1 MSNIERSQFM
11 QLTKPKMII
20 FDAGRTLINYKEIN
34 IRKGTEAYYPY
45 IISNPHQY
53 TVEEIEKYDDE
64 IFGSF
69 DLCRENRFEIPMEN
83 KLRLLFDL
91 LEIQFS
97 ISLNEVAKIEWEE
110 DPVIE
115 AVNHAA
121 DLLHWLNGAKIRTA
135 VISNCDYSGNLLQEK
150 LNKIFP
156 ENQFEFVIA
165 SSDYGVMKPNHY
177 IFQAGIVKSGLEAKD
192 IWYVGDKVAVDVLGS
207 KAAGMTPVLYKNPRN
222 TYEEIP
228 ENVIVVDDLM
238 KIASLLTQQ

>member
-1 MSNIERSQFM
+1 M
-11 QLTKPKMII
+11 
-20 FDAGRTLINYKEIN
+20 NYKEIN
-34 IRKGTEAYYPY
+34 IRKGIEAYFPY
-45 IISNPHQY
+45 IISNPHNY
-53 TVEEIEKYDDE
+53 SIEEIEKQDDE
-64 IFGSF
+64 IFGIF
-69 DLCRENRFEIPMEN
+69 DLCRENRFEIPVKN

-115 AVNHAA
+115 TVNHAA
-121 DLLHWLNGAKIRTA
+121 DLQHWLNGAKIRTA

-165 SSDYGVMKPNHY
+165 SSDYGVMKPNRY

-222 TYEEIP
+222 TYQEIP
-228 ENVIVVDDLM
+228 ENAIVVDDLM
-238 KIASLLTQQ
+238 EIASLLTQQ

>member
-1 MSNIERSQFM
+1 M
-11 QLTKPKMII
+11 QLTKPKMVI

-34 IRKGTEAYYPY
+34 IRKGIEAYFPY
-45 IISNPHQY
+45 IISNPHNY
-53 TVEEIEKYDDE
+53 SIEEIEKHDDE

-69 DLCRENRFEIPMEN
+69 DSCRENRFEIPVKN

-165 SSDYGVMKPNHY
+165 SSDYGVMKPNRY

-207 KAAGMTPVLYKNPRN
+207 KEAGMTPVLYKNPRN
-222 TYEEIP
+222 TYGEIP

>member
-1 MSNIERSQFM
+1 M
-11 QLTKPKMII
+11 QLTKPKMVI
-20 FDAGRTLINYKEIN
+20 FDAGRTLMNYKEIN
-34 IRKGTEAYYPY
+34 IRKGIAAYFPY
-45 IISNPHQY
+45 IISNPHNY
-53 TVEEIEKYDDE
+53 SIEEIEKQDDE

-69 DLCRENRFEIPMEN
+69 DPCRENRFEIPMEN

-110 DPVIE
+110 DPVIG

-135 VISNCDYSGNLLQEK
+135 VISNCDYSGKLLQEK

-165 SSDYGVMKPNHY
+165 SSDYGVMKPNRY

-222 TYEEIP
+222 TYQEIP
-228 ENVIVVDDLM
+228 ENAIVVDDLM
-238 KIASLLTQQ
+238 KIASLFIQQ

>member
-1 MSNIERSQFM
+1 M
-11 QLTKPKMII
+11 QLTKPKMVI

-34 IRKGTEAYYPY
+34 IRKGIEAYFPY
-45 IISNPHQY
+45 IISNPHNY
-53 TVEEIEKYDDE
+53 SIEEIEKKDDE
-64 IFGSF
+64 IFGIF
-69 DLCRENRFEIPMEN
+69 DSCRENRFEIPVKN
-83 KLRLLFDL
+83 RSRLLFDL

-97 ISLNEVAKIEWEE
+97 ISLDEVVKLEWEK

-115 AVNHAA
+115 AVSHAA
-121 DLLHWLNGAKIRTA
+121 ELLHWLNENKIRTA
-135 VISNCDYSGNLLQEK
+135 VISNFDYSGNLLETK
-150 LNKIFP
+150 LKEIYP

-165 SSDYGVMKPNHY
+165 SSDYGVMKPNRY

-222 TYEEIP
+222 TYEEIQ

>member
-1 MSNIERSQFM
+1 M
-11 QLTKPKMII
+11 QLIKPKMII

-34 IRKGTEAYYPY
+34 IRKGIEAYYPY

-53 TVEEIEKYDDE
+53 TVEEIEQYDDE
-64 IFGSF
+64 IFGMF

-97 ISLNEVAKIEWEE
+97 RSLNEIAKIEWEE

-115 AVNHAA
+115 AVSHAA
-121 DLLHWLNGAKIRTA
+121 ELLCWLNENNIRTA
-135 VISNCDYSGNLLQEK
+135 VISNFDYSRNLLEAK
-150 LNKIFP
+150 LKEIYP

-165 SSDYGVMKPNHY
+165 SSDYGVMKPNRY

-192 IWYVGDKVAVDVLGS
+192 IWYVGDKVAVDALGS
-207 KAAGMTPVLYKNPRN
+207 KAAGMTAVLYKNPRN

-228 ENVIVVDDLM
+228 ENVIVVNDLM
-238 KIASLLTQQ
+238 EIAKLIREGKDYGEEEG

>member
-1 MSNIERSQFM
+1 M

-34 IRKGTEAYYPY
+34 IRKGIEAYFPY
-45 IISNPHQY
+45 IISNPHNY
-53 TVEEIEKYDDE
+53 SIEEIEKQDDE
-64 IFGSF
+64 IFGMF
-69 DLCRENRFEIPMEN
+69 DLCRENQFEIPMEN

-97 ISLNEVAKIEWEE
+97 ISLNEIAKIEWEE

-115 AVNHAA
+115 AVSHAA
-121 DLLHWLNGAKIRTA
+121 ELLCWLNENNIRTA
-135 VISNCDYSGNLLQEK
+135 VISNFDYSRNLLEAK
-150 LNKIFP
+150 LKEIYP
-156 ENQFEFVIA
+156 DNQFEFVIA
-165 SSDYGVMKPNHY
+165 SSDYGVMKPNRY

-192 IWYVGDKVAVDVLGS
+192 IWYVGDKVAVDALGS

-228 ENVIVVDDLM
+228 EDVIVVDDFM

>member
-1 MSNIERSQFM
+1 M
-11 QLTKPKMII
+11 QLIKPKMII

-34 IRKGTEAYYPY
+34 IRKGIEAYYPY

-53 TVEEIEKYDDE
+53 TVEEIKKYDDE

-69 DLCRENRFEIPMEN
+69 DPCRENRFEIPMEN

-150 LNKIFP
+150 LNKIFT

-165 SSDYGVMKPNHY
+165 SSDYGVMKPNRY

-192 IWYVGDKVAVDVLGS
+192 IWYVGDKVEVDALGS
-207 KAAGMTPVLYKNPRN
+207 KAAGVTPVLYKNPRN

-228 ENVIVVDDLM
+228 EDMIAIDDLM
-238 KIASLLTQQ
+238 EIAELI

>member
-1 MSNIERSQFM
+1 M

-34 IRKGTEAYYPY
+34 IRKGIEAYYPY

-69 DLCRENRFEIPMEN
+69 DPCRENRFEIPVKN

-91 LEIQFS
+91 LEIQLS

-110 DPVIE
+110 NPVIE
-115 AVNHAA
+115 TVNHAA

-135 VISNCDYSGNLLQEK
+135 VISNCDYSGKLLQEK

-165 SSDYGVMKPNHY
+165 SSDYGVMKPNRY

-222 TYEEIP
+222 TYGEIL
-228 ENVIVVDDLM
+228 EDVIVVDDLM

>member
-1 MSNIERSQFM
+1 M
-11 QLTKPKMII
+11 QLTKPKMVI
-20 FDAGRTLINYKEIN
+20 FDAGRTLMNYKEIN
-34 IRKGTEAYYPY
+34 IRKGIEAYFPY
-45 IISNPHQY
+45 IISNPHNY
-53 TVEEIEKYDDE
+53 SIEEIEKQDDE
-64 IFGSF
+64 IFGIF

-91 LEIQFS
+91 LELQFS

-115 AVNHAA
+115 TVNHAA

-135 VISNCDYSGNLLQEK
+135 VISNCDYSGKLLQEK

-165 SSDYGVMKPNHY
+165 SSDYGVMKPNRY

-222 TYEEIP
+222 TYQEIP

>member
-1 MSNIERSQFM
+1 M
-11 QLTKPKMII
+11 QLTKPKMVI
-20 FDAGRTLINYKEIN
+20 FDAGRTLMNYKEIN
-34 IRKGTEAYYPY
+34 IRKGIEAYFPY
-45 IISNPHQY
+45 IISNPHNY
-53 TVEEIEKYDDE
+53 SIEEIEKQDDE
-64 IFGSF
+64 IFGIF

-91 LEIQFS
+91 LELQFS

-115 AVNHAA
+115 TVNHAA

-165 SSDYGVMKPNHY
+165 SSDYGVMKPNRY

-222 TYEEIP
+222 TYQEIP

>member
-1 MSNIERSQFM
+1 M

-34 IRKGTEAYYPY
+34 IRKGIEAYYPY

-69 DLCRENRFEIPMEN
+69 DPCRENRFEIPMEN

-91 LEIQFS
+91 LEHQFS

-115 AVNHAA
+115 
-121 DLLHWLNGAKIRTA
+121 T

-165 SSDYGVMKPNHY
+165 SSDYGVMKPNRY

-192 IWYVGDKVAVDVLGS
+192 IWYVGDKVELGE
-207 KAAGMTPVLYKNPRN
+207 K
-222 TYEEIP
+222 
-228 ENVIVVDDLM
+228 
-238 KIASLLTQQ
+238 

>member
-1 MSNIERSQFM
+1 M

-34 IRKGTEAYYPY
+34 IRKGIEAYYPY

-69 DLCRENRFEIPMEN
+69 DPCRENRFEIPMEN

-91 LEIQFS
+91 LELQFS
-97 ISLNEVAKIEWEE
+97 ISLDEVAKIEWEE

-121 DLLHWLNGAKIRTA
+121 ELLCWLIEKKIKTA
-135 VISNCDYSGNLLQEK
+135 VISNIDYSGTLLKEK
-150 LNKIFP
+150 LKEIFP

-165 SSDYGVMKPNHY
+165 SSDYGVMKPNRY

-192 IWYVGDKVAVDVLGS
+192 IWYVGDKVELGE
-207 KAAGMTPVLYKNPRN
+207 K
-222 TYEEIP
+222 
-228 ENVIVVDDLM
+228 
-238 KIASLLTQQ
+238 

>member
-1 MSNIERSQFM
+1 MWRS
-11 QLTKPKMII
+11 LHIVYSI
-20 FDAGRTLINYKEIN
+20 
-34 IRKGTEAYYPY
+34 
-45 IISNPHQY
+45 
-53 TVEEIEKYDDE
+53 EEIEKQDDE
-64 IFGSF
+64 IFGIF
-69 DLCRENRFEIPMEN
+69 DLCRENRFEIPVKN

-91 LEIQFS
+91 LEIQLS
-97 ISLNEVAKIEWEE
+97 ISLDEVAKIEWEE

-121 DLLHWLNGAKIRTA
+121 ELLRWLIEKKIKTA
-135 VISNCDYSGNLLQEK
+135 VISNIDYSGTLLKEK
-150 LNKIFP
+150 LKEIFP

-165 SSDYGVMKPNHY
+165 SSDYGVMKPNRY

-222 TYEEIP
+222 TYQEIP
-228 ENVIVVDDLM
+228 ENAIVVDDLM

>member
-1 MSNIERSQFM
+1 M
-11 QLTKPKMII
+11 
-20 FDAGRTLINYKEIN
+20 
-34 IRKGTEAYYPY
+34 
-45 IISNPHQY
+45 
-53 TVEEIEKYDDE
+53 EEIEKYDDE

-69 DLCRENRFEIPMEN
+69 DPCRENRFEIPMEN

-97 ISLNEVAKIEWEE
+97 ISLNEVAKIEWDE

-165 SSDYGVMKPNHY
+165 SSDYGVMKPNRY

-222 TYEEIP
+222 TYQEIP

-238 KIASLLTQQ
+238 EIASLLTQQ

>member
-1 MSNIERSQFM
+1 M
-11 QLTKPKMII
+11 QLTKPKMVI
-20 FDAGRTLINYKEIN
+20 FDAGRTLMNYKEIN
-34 IRKGTEAYYPY
+34 IRKGIEAYFPY
-45 IISNPHQY
+45 IISNPHNY
-53 TVEEIEKYDDE
+53 SIEEIEKQDDE
-64 IFGSF
+64 IFGIF

-91 LEIQFS
+91 LELQFS

-115 AVNHAA
+115 TVNHAA

-165 SSDYGVMKPNHY
+165 SSDYGVMKPNRY

-222 TYEEIP
+222 TYQEIP
-228 ENVIVVDDLM
+228 ENAIVVDDLM
-238 KIASLLTQQ
+238 EIASLLTQQ

>member
-1 MSNIERSQFM
+1 M
-11 QLTKPKMII
+11 
-20 FDAGRTLINYKEIN
+20 NYKEIN
-34 IRKGTEAYYPY
+34 IRKGIEAYFPY
-45 IISNPHQY
+45 IISNPHNY
-53 TVEEIEKYDDE
+53 SIEEIEKQDDE
-64 IFGSF
+64 IFGIF
-69 DLCRENRFEIPMEN
+69 DLCRENRFEIPVKN

-91 LEIQFS
+91 LEIQLS
-97 ISLNEVAKIEWEE
+97 ISLDEVAKIEWEE

-115 AVNHAA
+115 TVNHAA

-165 SSDYGVMKPNHY
+165 SSDYGVMKPNRY

-207 KAAGMTPVLYKNPRN
+207 KAAGMIPVLYKNSKN
-222 TYEEIP
+222 TYEKVP
-228 ENVIVVDDLM
+228 ENVPVVDDLM
-238 KIASLLTQQ
+238 EIAKLIEEWEMIRWKQ

>member
-1 MSNIERSQFM
+1 M
-11 QLTKPKMII
+11 QLIKPKMII

-34 IRKGTEAYYPY
+34 IRKGIEAYYPY

-53 TVEEIEKYDDE
+53 TVEEIEQYDDE
-64 IFGSF
+64 IFGMF

-97 ISLNEVAKIEWEE
+97 RSLNEIAKIEWEE

-115 AVNHAA
+115 AVSHAA
-121 DLLHWLNGAKIRTA
+121 ELLCWLNENNIRTA
-135 VISNCDYSGNLLQEK
+135 VISNFDYSRNLLEAK
-150 LNKIFP
+150 LKEIYP

-165 SSDYGVMKPNHY
+165 SSDYGVMKPNRY

-192 IWYVGDKVAVDVLGS
+192 IWYVGDKVAVDALGS
-207 KAAGMTPVLYKNPRN
+207 KAAGMTAVLYKNPRN

-228 ENVIVVDDLM
+228 ENVIVVNDFM
-238 KIASLLTQQ
+238 EIAKLIREGKDYGEEEG

>member
-1 MSNIERSQFM
+1 M
-11 QLTKPKMII
+11 
-20 FDAGRTLINYKEIN
+20 NYKEIN
-34 IRKGTEAYYPY
+34 IRKGIEAYFPY
-45 IISNPHQY
+45 IISNPHNY
-53 TVEEIEKYDDE
+53 SIEEIEKQDDE
-64 IFGSF
+64 IFGIF
-69 DLCRENRFEIPMEN
+69 DLCRENRFEIPVKN

-91 LEIQFS
+91 LEIQLS
-97 ISLNEVAKIEWEE
+97 ISLDEVAKIEWEE

-115 AVNHAA
+115 TVNHAA

-165 SSDYGVMKPNHY
+165 SSDYGVMKPNRY
-177 IFQAGIVKSGLEAKD
+177 IFQVGIVKSGLEAKD

-222 TYEEIP
+222 TYQEIP
-228 ENVIVVDDLM
+228 ENAIVVDDLM
-238 KIASLLTQQ
+238 EIASLLTQQ

>member
-34 IRKGTEAYYPY
+34 IRKGIEAYYPY

-53 TVEEIEKYDDE
+53 TVEELEKYDDE

-69 DLCRENRFEIPMEN
+69 DPCRENRFEIPMEN

-97 ISLNEVAKIEWEE
+97 ISLNEVAKI
-110 DPVIE
+110 
-115 AVNHAA
+115 
-121 DLLHWLNGAKIRTA
+121 RTA
-135 VISNCDYSGNLLQEK
+135 VISNCDYSGKLLQEK

-207 KAAGMTPVLYKNPRN
+207 KAVRMMPVLYKNPYN
-222 TYEEIP
+222 AYEEMP
-228 ENVIVVDDLM
+228 KNVYVVDDFMEIVKLIEECEM
-238 KIASLLTQQ
+238 IRRKQ

>member
-1 MSNIERSQFM
+1 M
-11 QLTKPKMII
+11 QLTKPKMVI

-34 IRKGTEAYYPY
+34 IRKGIEAYFPY
-45 IISNPHQY
+45 IISNPHNY
-53 TVEEIEKYDDE
+53 SIEEIEKQDDE
-64 IFGSF
+64 IFGNF
-69 DLCRENRFEIPMEN
+69 DPCRENWFEIPVKN

-165 SSDYGVMKPNHY
+165 SSDYGVMKPNRY

-222 TYEEIP
+222 TYGEIP

-238 KIASLLTQQ
+238 KIASLFTQQ